1 MQPKA
6 ALAMEHGNQGLGW
19 NAFSS
24 REPLVLFSISD
35 RRGKELAVPG
45 APLAAKSGWG
55 DSRWDQNSSRSWEG
69 LSMPKKDDGLPW
81 RSRSRFTKAVNE
93 ETQFPMKWSA

>member
-24 REPLVLFSISD
+24 REPLVLFSISG

-55 DSRWDQNSSRSWEG
+55 GGLQMGSKFIPKLGGSVHAKEG
-69 LSMPKKDDGLPW
+69 
-81 RSRSRFTKAVNE
+81 
-93 ETQFPMKWSA
+93 